1 MGGICWGN
9 CCCSGD
15 SSSSGAIR
23 GWEMDCEGLSF
34 STVELWVNTSLASLA
49 VREREVVRDF
59 DSGEED
65 EEEEDE
71 DEDEDEE
78 ELGVGRLPLVV
89 VELPRRLFRLL
100 LVVVAV
106 EVLLV
111 VLAAASSSSAVFDR
125 LRRVAIFDTG
135 GFD

>member
-1 MGGICWGN
+1 MGGICWGS

-49 VREREVVRDF
+49 VREREVGAGGVRDF
-59 DSGEED
+59 DSFSSP
-65 EEEEDE
+65 
-71 DEDEDEE
+71 E
-78 ELGVGRLPLVV
+78 ELGVGTLV

-125 LRRVAIFDTG
+125 LRRVAIF
-135 GFD
+135 

>member
-1 MGGICWGN
+1 
-9 CCCSGD
+9 
-15 SSSSGAIR
+15 
-23 GWEMDCEGLSF
+23 MDCEGLSF

-49 VREREVVRDF
+49 VREREVGAGGVRDF
-59 DSGEED
+59 DSFSSP
-65 EEEEDE
+65 
-71 DEDEDEE
+71 E
-78 ELGVGRLPLVV
+78 ELGVGTLV

-125 LRRVAIFDTG
+125 LRRVAIF
-135 GFD
+135 